1 MNLLLV
7 DDRIPEV
14 TKFTDAC
21 NSNTKY
27 IIYNS
32 FNDTFDSV
40 KIKIANLEVTNF
52 SNLGFVFVDEHSP
65 LKLFVQRNSFISF
78 SNGEIKENETTKFI
92 NYLVSNY
99 NISTIDFLAC
109 NLLSYPIWKQYFEF
123 IMADN
128 IGVKVRASNDR
139 TGNLNS
145 GGDWVLENTDEDV
158 RELYFNN
165 NIINWGYLLD
175 FGDYSCIMS
184 DDTSNN
190 LWVCGNNQNGK
201 LGLGSIDRN
210 IFTNSTIKTNDISFV
225 AIACGSNHT
234 IAITDDTSNNLW
246 VCGSNV
252 VGQLGLGAFGYN
264 SDIDTFTNELSGA
277 PFNNK
282 KVIGISCGSNHT
294 IVITDDLSNNLWVCG
309 YNNTGQLGKGD
320 TNDIDTFTNELSEAP
335 FNNKKVIGVS
345 CGSIHTIAITDD
357 TSNNL
362 WVCGYNEYGQL
373 GIGNNID
380 KNTFTN
386 ELSGTPFNNKKVIGV
401 SCGDNHTIVMTDDTS
416 NNVWVCGSNLFG
428 QLGLD
433 NNIDKNTFTNEL
445 SGTLFKNKKVIGIS
459 CGGNHTIAI
468 TNDTSNNLWVCGYN
482 NFGQLGIGNNS
493 SINTFTNELS
503 GTPFNN
509 KKVIGISCGSI
520 YTSVITNDLSNNL
533 WVCGYNFYGQLGLGN
548 NSNINTF
555 TNELSGTLFK
565 NKKIISVSCGG
576 SHTIAITDNSRN
588 NLWGCGYNLNGQL
601 GLNISGKIIK
611 YTNNIINKRVI
622 GVSYGSDHII
632 AITDDSSKNMW
643 VCGSNSNGQLGLG
656 TFEYGSNINTF
667 TNELSGTLFKNKKV
681 IGVSCGNNHTIAI
694 TDDTS
699 NNMWVCGYNEYG
711 QLGLGTF
718 GAENNINT
726 FTNELSGTLFKNKK
740 VIGGSCGNNHT
751 IVITNDTSNNVWVCG
766 YNLYGQLGLGTFGAE
781 NNRNIFTNELSG
793 SPFNNK
799 KVIGVSCGSEYTI
812 AITDDTSNNMWVC
825 GYNQFGQLGL
835 DNNSDINTFTNEL
848 SGIVFN
854 NKKVIGISCGSDHTI
869 AITDDASNNLWVCG
883 YNVVGQLGLGISGF
897 VNNRNTFTNE
907 LSGTPFGNKK
917 VISIS
922 CGSEHTNVI
931 TDDTSN
937 NLWVCG
943 SNLYGQLGLNDN
955 TNRYIFTNNQ
965 TESILNKKF
974 ITKFTNKPISKFKLK
989 TLKNKRY
996 EVGSTKTITVLK
1008 FIRRDIKEKYDVS
1021 IIKKGN
1027 INAKIKKNK
1036 LVVSPEVSR
1045 TIKIT
1050 YRVRGRISGYTQT
1063 KTIGIYGKT
1072 SLFDHFILRKQKFLY

>member
-78 SNGEIKENETTKFI
+78 SNGEIEKNETTKFI

-145 GGDWVLENTDEDV
+145 GGDWVLESTDEDV

-190 LWVCGNNQNGK
+190 LWVCGNNQEGK

-210 IFTNSTIKTNDISFV
+210 IFTNSIIKTNDISFV
-225 AIACGSNHT
+225 AIACGGNHTIAITGDTSNNLWVCGLNSRGQLGIGNNSNINTFTNELSGSPFNNKKVIGISCGSEHT
-234 IAITDDTSNNLW
+234 IAITDDTSNNMW
-246 VCGSNV
+246 VCGYNEY
-252 VGQLGLGAFGYN
+252 GQLGLGNN
-264 SDIDTFTNELSGA
+264 SNRNTFTNINTNELSGV
-277 PFNNK
+277 PFINK

-294 IVITDDLSNNLWVCG
+294 IIITDDTSNNMWVCG
-309 YNNTGQLGKGD
+309 SNSNGQLGLG
-320 TNDIDTFTNELSEAP
+320 TFGYGSDINTFTNELSGAQ

-345 CGSIHTIAITDD
+345 CGYYHTIAITDDSSKNMWVCGFNLNGQLGQGNTIDRNTFTNELSGTLFNNKKVISISCGGQYTIAITDD

-362 WVCGYNEYGQL
+362 WVCGYNFAGQL
-373 GIGNNID
+373 GRGDTNDI
-380 KNTFTN
+380 NTFTN
-386 ELSGTPFNNKKVIGV
+386 ELSGAPFNNKKIIGVSCGDNHTITITDDASNNLWVCGYNEYSQLGLGNTTSINTFTNELSGVPFNNKKVIGV
-401 SCGDNHTIVMTDDTS
+401 SCG
-416 NNVWVCGSNLFG
+416 
-428 QLGLD
+428 
-433 NNIDKNTFTNEL
+433 
-445 SGTLFKNKKVIGIS
+445 
-459 CGGNHTIAI
+459 AR
-468 TNDTSNNLWVCGYN
+468 
-482 NFGQLGIGNNS
+482 
-493 SINTFTNELS
+493 
-503 GTPFNN
+503 
-509 KKVIGISCGSI
+509 
-520 YTSVITNDLSNNL
+520 
-533 WVCGYNFYGQLGLGN
+533 
-548 NSNINTF
+548 
-555 TNELSGTLFK
+555 
-565 NKKIISVSCGG
+565 
-576 SHTIAITDNSRN
+576 HTIAITDNSRN

-601 GLNISGKIIK
+601 GIGISNRITK
-611 YTNNIINKRVI
+611 YTNNIINRKVI
-622 GVSYGSDHII
+622 GSSYGIGHTTAITDDTSNNLWVCGNNFYGQLGLGDNSNRNTFTNELGGAQFNNKKVIGASCGILHTI
-632 AITDDSSKNMW
+632 AITDDTSNNMW
-643 VCGSNSNGQLGLG
+643 VCGYDGLGQLGLG
-656 TFEYGSNINTF
+656 NNSNINTF
-667 TNELSGTLFKNKKV
+667 TNELYGAQFNNKKVIGASCGSHHTIAITDDTSNNLWVCGFNSLGQLGIGNNIDINTFTNELSGAPFNNKKVIGASCGILHTIAITDDTSNNMWVCGYNYNGQLGLGNNNDINTFTNELSGALFKNKKV

-699 NNMWVCGYNEYG
+699 NNLWVCGSN
-711 QLGLGTF
+711 
-718 GAENNINT
+718 
-726 FTNELSGTLFKNKK
+726 SG
-740 VIGGSCGNNHT
+740 
-751 IVITNDTSNNVWVCG
+751 
-766 YNLYGQLGLGTFGAE
+766 
-781 NNRNIFTNELSG
+781 
-793 SPFNNK
+793 
-799 KVIGVSCGSEYTI
+799 
-812 AITDDTSNNMWVC
+812 
-825 GYNQFGQLGL
+825 GQLGL
-835 DNNSDINTFTNEL
+835 DNVSDINTFTNEL
-848 SGIVFN
+848 SGAPFN
-854 NKKVIGISCGSDHTI
+854 NKKVIGGSCG
-869 AITDDASNNLWVCG
+869 N
-883 YNVVGQLGLGISGF
+883 Y
-897 VNNRNTFTNE
+897 
-907 LSGTPFGNKK
+907 
-917 VISIS
+917 
-922 CGSEHTNVI
+922 HTNI
-931 TDDTSN
+931 MIDDTSN

-943 SNLYGQLGLNDN
+943 SNDAGQLGLNDN
-955 TNRYIFTNNQ
+955 TNRYIFTNNR
-965 TESILNKKF
+965 TESVLNKKF
-974 ITKFTNKPISKFKLK
+974 ITKFTNKQILKFKLK

-996 EVGSTKTITVLK
+996 EVGSIKTITVLK